1 MTVCIGTSGWVYPHW
16 RGTFYPQELRQ
27 KEWFGYYSRR
37 FDTVEINNSFYRLP
51 SPAVFAAWRAQAPP
65 GFLYSVK
72 ASRFL
77 THVKKLIDPE
87 QPLQAFFEGAVN
99 LKETLGPILY
109 QLPPGWTPDL
119 HRFRH
124 FLDAL
129 PQGYSH
135 VVEFRDARWLTDEVF
150 GLMER
155 HGVSHCIHDRYGLDI
170 PHRITAAPVY
180 VRLHGDP
187 APGGDYPRA
196 ALEAW
201 SERIRAWGEGSLD
214 VFLYFNND
222 VGGYAVK
229 NAAALKTILG
239 ISGSQSRLLDP

>member
-1 MTVCIGTSGWVYPHW
+1 MAIRIGTSGWVYPHW
-16 RGTFYPQELRQ
+16 RGLFYPQEVKQ
-27 KEWFGYYSRR
+27 KDWFGYYARH

-51 SPAVFAAWRAQAPP
+51 SPAVFDSWRKQAPP
-65 GFLYSVK
+65 GFVYSVK

-109 QLPPGWTPDL
+109 QLPPGWSPDIP
-119 HRFRH
+119 RFRH

-129 PQGYSH
+129 PKGYSH
-135 VVEFRDARWLTDEVF
+135 VVEFRDVRWLTEEVF
-150 GLMER
+150 QLMEQR
-155 HGVSHCIHDRYGLDI
+155 GVSHCIHDKYPLNI
-170 PHRITAAPVY
+170 PSRITAPPVY
-180 VRLHGDP
+180 IRLHGDSAP
-187 APGGDYPRA
+187 AGDYTRE

-201 SERIRAWGEGSLD
+201 AERIRAWNTQSLD

-222 VGGYAVK
+222 FEGYAIK
-229 NAAALKTILG
+229 NATLLKKLLG
-239 ISGSQSRLLDP
+239 VI